1 VAWLARTLAGA
12 ACTGCAV
19 TARVAHVVARPAA
32 ARRWMESGKELGGGA
47 HPSSGVA
54 RRRRGSLGATTFGG
68 GGGCKVVT
76 DDHGMPL

>member
-1 VAWLARTLAGA
+1 VAWLAHTLAGA
-12 ACTGCAV
+12 ACTRCAT
-19 TARVAHVVARPAA
+19 TACVAHAVVRPAA

-54 RRRRGSLGATTFGG
+54 RRRRGILGATAFGG

-76 DDHGMPL
+76 DDHGVPL